1 VLTVAIG
8 HSDDPNAFAAAK
20 DLVEQCQSTLQGRSP
35 QVGIL
40 FAALDFDHG
49 LILETLK
56 TFFPDMV
63 VVGCTT
69 DGELSSELEFQ
80 QDSLVLM
87 AIASDTLAIGA
98 GVGYHLSRDP
108 DAAIQRAIAQAR
120 AGLDLAP
127 DAVPSLCLTFPES
140 LTYDSPLV
148 VAHLQKALG
157 DSVPIFGGFAG
168 DQSQFQKTY
177 QFYGSEVL
185 TDAIPLLLFFGDLK
199 LGHGVAHGWT
209 PTGARGTITR
219 TDGHFLQEID
229 HRPALEFYQRY
240 ISDLLPSTEF
250 PLAIWE
256 EGAEGYYLR
265 ASIGFDPETG
275 SIQSIPLWPKNAQV
289 QIARTSRDEI
299 VEGARASMQ
308 AALASYPGERVEAVL
323 LFSCC
328 VRHAL
333 LGLRTQQEYRLV
345 QESLPQMPATAG
357 FYTYGEIAPVTPN
370 TPSRAHHSTFVTLLL
385 GTA

>member
-1 VLTVAIG
+1 MLTVAIG
-8 HSDDPNAFAAAK
+8 HSDDPDAYAAAK
-20 DLVEQCQSTLQGRSP
+20 DVIEQCQTKLQGRSP

-49 LILETLK
+49 LVLETLRAS
-56 TFFPDMV
+56 FPEMV

-69 DGELSSELEFQ
+69 DGELSSELAFQ
-80 QDSLVLM
+80 QDSVVLM
-87 AIASDTLAIGA
+87 AIASDTLSIGA
-98 GVGYHLSRDP
+98 GVGYGLSRDP

-120 AGLDLAP
+120 ESLNLPP

-157 DSVPIFGGFAG
+157 DSVPLFGGFAG

-199 LGHGVAHGWT
+199 LGHGVAHGWM
-209 PTGARGTITR
+209 PVGAKGNITR
-219 TDGHFLQEID
+219 TDGHLLQEID

-240 ISDLLPSTEF
+240 MNDLLPSTEF
-250 PLAIWE
+250 PLAVWE
-256 EGAEGYYLR
+256 EGVEGYYLR

-275 SIQSIPLWPKNAQV
+275 SIRSIPIWPKNAQV
-289 QIARTSRDEI
+289 QIAKSSRDEI
-299 VEGARASMQ
+299 LEGARASMQ
-308 AALASYPGERVEAVL
+308 AALDSYPGQHVEAVL

-328 VRHAL
+328 VRHTL
-333 LGLRTQQEYRLV
+333 LGLRTQQEYKLV
-345 QESLPQMPATAG
+345 QEALPQMPATAG

>member
-1 VLTVAIG
+1 MLTVAIG
-8 HSDDPNAFAAAK
+8 HSDDPDAYAATK
-20 DLVEQCQSTLQGRSP
+20 DVIQQCQAKFQGRSP

-40 FAALDFDHG
+40 FAAIDFEHD
-49 LILETLK
+49 LILKTLQVA
-56 TFFPDMV
+56 FPEMV

-69 DGELSSELEFQ
+69 DGELSSELAFQ

-98 GVGYHLSRDP
+98 GVGCRLSHDP
-108 DAAIQRAIAQAR
+108 EAAIQQAIAQAR
-120 AGLDLAP
+120 ESLDLAP
-127 DAVPSLCLTFPES
+127 DAVPALCLAFPES
-140 LTYDSPLV
+140 LTYDSPVV

-157 DSVPIFGGFAG
+157 DSVPLFGGFAG

-209 PTGARGTITR
+209 PTGAKGTITR
-219 TDGHFLQEID
+219 TDGHLLQEID

-250 PLAIWE
+250 PLAVWE

-275 SIQSIPLWPKNAQV
+275 SIQSIPMWPQKAQV

-308 AALASYPGERVEAVL
+308 AALASYPGQRIEAIL

-333 LGLRTQQEYRLV
+333 LGLRTQQEYKLLQDV
-345 QESLPQMPATAG
+345 LPHMPATAG
-357 FYTYGEIAPVTPN
+357 FYTYGEIAPLTAHS
-370 TPSRAHHSTFVTLLL
+370 PSRAHHSTFVTLLL
-385 GTA
+385 GTV

>member
-1 VLTVAIG
+1 MLTVAIG
-8 HSDDPNAFAAAK
+8 HSDDPDAYAAAK
-20 DLVEQCQSTLQGRSP
+20 DLIEQCQATLQGRSP

-49 LILETLK
+49 LVLETLR
-56 TFFPDMV
+56 TSFPEMV

-69 DGELSSELEFQ
+69 DGELSSELAFQ

-87 AIASDTLAIGA
+87 AIASDTLSIGA
-98 GVGYHLSRDP
+98 GVGYNLSHNP
-108 DAAIQRAIAQAR
+108 EAAVQQAIAQAR
-120 AGLDLAP
+120 KSLNLAP

-157 DSVPIFGGFAG
+157 DSVPLFGGFAG

-199 LGHGVAHGWT
+199 LGHGVAHGWM
-209 PTGARGTITR
+209 PVGAKGTITR
-219 TDGHFLQEID
+219 TDGHLLQEID

-240 ISDLLPSTEF
+240 MNDLLPSTEF
-250 PLAIWE
+250 PLAVWE
-256 EGAEGYYLR
+256 EGGEGYYLR
-265 ASIGFDPETG
+265 ASIGFEPETG
-275 SIQSIPLWPKNAQV
+275 SIRSIPIWPKNAQV
-289 QIARTSRDEI
+289 QIAKSSRDEI
-299 VEGARASMQ
+299 LEGARASMQ
-308 AALASYPGERVEAVL
+308 AALDSYPGQRVEAVL

-328 VRHAL
+328 VRHTL
-333 LGLRTQQEYRLV
+333 LGLRTQQEYKLV
-345 QESLPQMPATAG
+345 REALPHMPATAG